1 MGGFRL
7 NGRTI
12 AIGIFVILIVI
23 VGFVLLNQNN
33 NNDTTP
39 IVPTQSGNE
48 FGDPVV
54 PGDGAAAGGVVLGRL
69 VTAANIDADGCP
81 VDLTDQFNTTDS
93 VYVVIEDS
101 DIPAGTTVFA
111 RLFREGTPTEDA
123 DTITA
128 DQDYTNTCIYFVF
141 EPTTTAEV
149 LEPGFYEAQVIV
161 NGNPGERVGFEI
173 R

>member
-7 NGRTI
+7 DGRTI
-12 AIGIFVILIVI
+12 AIGAFVILALI
-23 VGFVLLNQNN
+23 VGVILLNRN
-33 NNDTTP
+33 NNDAAP
-39 IVPTQSGNE
+39 IDPTQPGTA

-54 PGDGAAAGGVVLGRL
+54 PGSGATTGGVVLGRL
-69 VTAANIDADGCP
+69 VTASNVDGDGCP
-81 VDLTDQFNTTDS
+81 VDTTDQFSVNDE

-111 RLFREGTPTEDA
+111 RLFRENTPVEDA

-128 DQDYTNTCIYFVF
+128 DQNYDNTCIYFVF

-149 LEPGFYEAQVIV
+149 LEAGFYEAQVIV